1 MRPVLLL
8 AACFPGQGSQSV
20 GMLDAFAAT
29 YPEVRETFEEASEAL
44 GRDLWALVSGGPKEA
59 LDQTENTQPAMLVA
73 GISVW
78 RVWQAQGG
86 AAPALMA
93 GHSLGEYAALV
104 AAGSLSLADAVRLA
118 AERARLMQA
127 AVPVGQGAM
136 AAVLGLTDA
145 QVIAVCAE
153 AAQGA
158 VVEAVNFNAP
168 GQVVIAGE
176 AAAVGRAVT
185 AAKAAGAK
193 RSLLLPVSVPSHCA
207 LMRPAATL
215 LAARLEAVDL
225 RLPEVPVLH
234 NVDAAAAD
242 SVAALRAR
250 LCEQLYRPVRWV
262 ETVQAMGAV
271 GVALAIE
278 FGPGKV
284 LTGLNKRCDK
294 NITTLPVFDPETLTA
309 ALEATAD
316 AQG

>member
-1 MRPVLLL
+1 MRPVLSF

-29 YPEVRETFEEASEAL
+29 YPEVRETFAEASEAFGL
-44 GRDLWALVSGGPKEA
+44 DLWALVSGGPKES

-73 GISVW
+73 EISVW

-104 AAGSLSLADAVRLA
+104 AAGSLSLVDGVRLA

-145 QVIAVCAE
+145 QVMTACAE
-153 AAQGA
+153 AAQGG

-168 GQVVIAGE
+168 GQVVIAGDV
-176 AAAVGRAVT
+176 AAVGRAVI

-242 SVAALRAR
+242 SVAALRER

-262 ETVQAMGAV
+262 ETVQAMGAA
-271 GVALAIE
+271 GVSLAIE

-316 AQG
+316 AQR